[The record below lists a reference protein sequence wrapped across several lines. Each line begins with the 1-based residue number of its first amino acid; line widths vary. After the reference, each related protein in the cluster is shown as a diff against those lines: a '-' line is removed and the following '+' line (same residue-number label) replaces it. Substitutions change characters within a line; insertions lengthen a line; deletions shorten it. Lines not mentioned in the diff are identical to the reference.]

1 MKDSVAIYSGSMI
14 VMRKLDRWIKWLYS
28 IITMIIVILCIGWGS
43 VLFSFQGR
51 VDNIVYC
58 IIGLSI
64 IFILNKL
71 LLKYLHTVDDHC
83 IDKLVVRISI
93 FATLLLYFVSFQYS
107 FKSGWDAGMVMD
119 NALYLVQHNTRRLE
133 DCSWYYKMYPN
144 NVLITCLFTSAYYL
158 AKLIGQINGYFVL
171 LFYQSVIFSWSGYF
185 LYRTA
190 RFVLK
195 DVRYSVLTWITYYLL
210 VGLSPWITV
219 PYSDSIG
226 LGIVSLL
233 MFCCAGYYFGG
244 DKYSCRYLFAFT
256 LLSILGFYIKPQL
269 FIFFIAFCIIGII
282 SSGKRIL
289 RFDRYKVKKLILA
302 VTALIIAYLIVFCCR
317 QFSGLTID
325 NESKVGIAHYLM
337 MGVNEETNGGFN
349 GDDVK
354 FSQSIIGYKE
364 RCAADLVVAKRRIF
378 HMGVPGLLRL
388 WTRKMIINY
397 NDGTFGWAGEGDF
410 YHEIYTVG
418 IPALRRLFSAFYET
432 PHQGFYWLAQ
442 SLWMGILFLN
452 GLSVKWKH
460 ENTMNTVK
468 LAVLGLTLFEMLF
481 EARARYFFCYS
492 PCYILIAI
500 TAVSSFQL
508 HIGEISFVRNN
519 L

>member
-1 MKDSVAIYSGSMI
+1 
-14 VMRKLDRWIKWLYS
+14 MRKLGSWIKWLYS
-28 IITMIIVILCIGWGS
+28 IITTIIVIMCLAFGS
-43 VLFSFQGR
+43 VLFSFQR
-51 VDNIVYC
+51 RTDNIVFC
-58 IIGLSI
+58 IVGLCLI
-64 IFILNKL
+64 YILNIL
-71 LLKYLHTVDDHC
+71 LLKYLQIVDDRL
-83 IDKLVVRISI
+83 IDKRVFEISV
-93 FATLLLYFVSFQYS
+93 FVTFLLYFISYQYS
-107 FKSGWDAGMVMD
+107 FKTGWDAGMVMD

-144 NVLITCLFTSAYYL
+144 NVLITCFFTSAYYL

-190 RFVLK
+190 RFVFK

-233 MFCCAGYYFGG
+233 MFCCAGYYFVGNE
-244 DKYSCRYLFAFT
+244 DSSRYLFTFT

-269 FIFFIAFCIIGII
+269 FIFFIAFCIVSII

-289 RFDRYKVKKLILA
+289 RIDRFKVKKLILT
-302 VTALIIAYLIVFCCR
+302 VTALTIAYLIVFCCR

-325 NESKVGIAHYLM
+325 NESKMGIAHYFM

-364 RCAADLVVAKRRIF
+364 RRTADLIVAKGRIS

-388 WTRKMIINY
+388 WARKTIINY

-410 YHEIYTVG
+410 YHEIYKVG
-418 IPALRRLFSAFYET
+418 IPALRKLFSAFYET
-432 PHQGFYWLAQ
+432 PHRGFYWLAQ
-442 SLWMGILFLN
+442 SLWMGVLLLN

-481 EARARYFFCYS
+481 EARARYFFCYL

-500 TAVSSFQL
+500 TAVRSFQI
-508 HIGEISFVRNN
+508 HFSRIMSVRNN
-519 L
+519 S